1 MGLKF
6 IATGDTI
13 ITEYYTRNYE
23 GYQELRNFIR
33 NADVRFNN
41 METPL
46 VDEWC
51 RVSAFSGGHWLRAN
65 TSLLDELEDFGFNCY
80 SFANN
85 HNLDF
90 FYEGMLSTL
99 EAFEKRDLP
108 YAGAGRDLAAAT
120 RHCKVETPKGSV
132 SMLAFTTAFEPSA
145 AAGPA
150 SGKIPGRPG
159 VSVLRHKVKY
169 FVTKEQMDALREIA
183 DGSVVNGR
191 LKNRLALGSVAVSDA
206 VFPFDKL
213 EFAVG
218 EPGRMSYGNEY
229 DIKRLTSAV
238 HEAVADADHCVVYI
252 HTHETKGVRDDE
264 PDYFVEEF
272 ARKAIDLGAQAVIC
286 SGTHQIKAVEIYK
299 GVPIFYSIA
308 NFFFRPHD
316 LTCYPKEWFEK
327 YDLDT
332 NLSIEEAENIRS
344 KGGTRGLMTQAYNF
358 QAMMPVIEW
367 DHKGN
372 CTKIAAMPI
381 SLGFD
386 TPETKG
392 FPRLADQKTTQTL
405 LEKLVDCCKPYG
417 TQVTLG
423 EDGLFYFQCDEF
435 QK

>member
-1 MGLKF
+1 MSLKF

-13 ITEYYTRNYE
+13 VTEYYTRNYD
-23 GYQELRNFIR
+23 GYRELCDFIYT
-33 NADVRFNN
+33 ADVRFNN

-46 VDEWC
+46 VDDWC
-51 RVSAFSGGHWLRAN
+51 TVSSFSGGHWLRSPTA
-65 TSLLDELEDFGFNCY
+65 LLDELKDFGFNCY

-90 FYEGMLSTL
+90 FYDGMLSTL
-99 EAFEKRDLP
+99 EAFEKRGLA
-108 YAGAGRDLAAAT
+108 YAGAGRNLAEAT

-145 AAGPA
+145 AAGSS
-150 SGKIPGRPG
+150 SGQIPGRPG

-169 FVTKEQMDALREIA
+169 FVTKEQLESLRQIA
-183 DGSVVNGR
+183 DGSIVNGR
-191 LKNRLALGSVAVSDA
+191 LKNRQALGSVAVSDS

-218 EPGRMSYGNEY
+218 DPGRMTYGNPY
-229 DIKRLTSAV
+229 DIKRLEEAV
-238 HEAVADADHCVVYI
+238 KAAVADADHCVVYI
-252 HTHETKGVRDDE
+252 HTHETKGESDAE

-272 ARKAIDLGAQAVIC
+272 ARRAIDLGAKAIIC
-286 SGTHQIKAVEIYK
+286 SGTHQVKAVEIYK
-299 GVPIFYSIA
+299 GVPIYYSIA

-316 LTCYPKEWFEK
+316 LTCYPLEWFEK

-344 KGGTRGLMTQAYNF
+344 KGGTRGLLTQPYNF
-358 QAMMPVIEW
+358 QAIMPVIEW
-367 DHKGN
+367 DEAGN

-392 FPRLADQKTTQTL
+392 FPRLADKEVTDAL
-405 LEKLVDCCKPYG
+405 YGKLTACCQSYG
-417 TQVTLG
+417 TKVTLG
-423 EDGLFYFQCDEF
+423 EDGMFYFS
-435 QK
+435 KA

>member
-1 MGLKF
+1 MSLKF

-13 ITEYYTRNYE
+13 VTEYYTRDYK
-23 GYQELRNFIR
+23 GYQELCDFIR
-33 NADVRFNN
+33 TADVKFNN

-46 VDEWC
+46 VDDWC
-51 RVSAFSGGHWLRAN
+51 TVSSFSGGHWLRSP
-65 TSLLDELEDFGFNCY
+65 TSLLDELTDFDFNCY

-90 FYEGMLSTL
+90 FYDGMISTL
-99 EAFEKRDLP
+99 EAFEKRGLP
-108 YAGAGRDLAAAT
+108 YAGAGRNLAEAT
-120 RHCKVETPKGSV
+120 RHCKVETPNGSV

-145 AAGPA
+145 AAGPTN
-150 SGKIPGRPG
+150 GKIPGRPG

-169 FVTKEQMDALREIA
+169 FVTEEQIKALQEIA

-191 LKNRLALGSVAVSDA
+191 LKNRQALGSVAVSDS

-218 EPGRMSYGNEY
+218 EPGRMTYGNPY
-229 DIKRLTSAV
+229 DIKRLEEAV
-238 HEAVADADHCVVYI
+238 KAAVADADRCVLYI
-252 HTHETKGVRDDE
+252 HTHETKGARDDE

-272 ARKAIDLGAQAVIC
+272 ARRAIDLGAKAVIC
-286 SGTHQIKAVEIYK
+286 SGTHQVKAVEIYK
-299 GVPIFYSIA
+299 GVPIYYSIA

-327 YDLDT
+327 YDLDP

-367 DHKGN
+367 DDAGN

-392 FPRLADQKTTQTL
+392 FPRLADKAVTEAL
-405 LEKLVDCCKPYG
+405 YAKLTACCEEYG
-417 TQVTLG
+417 TKVTLG
-423 EDGLFYFQCDEF
+423 EDGMFYFLTA
-435 QK
+435 

>member
-1 MGLKF
+1 MSLKF

-13 ITEYYTRNYE
+13 VTEYYTRNYD
-23 GYQELRNFIR
+23 GYRELCDFIYT
-33 NADVRFNN
+33 ADVRFNN

-46 VDEWC
+46 VDDWC
-51 RVSAFSGGHWLRAN
+51 TVSSFSGGHWLRSPTA
-65 TSLLDELEDFGFNCY
+65 LLDELKDFGFNCY

-90 FYEGMLSTL
+90 FYDGMLSTL
-99 EAFEKRDLP
+99 EAFEKRGLA
-108 YAGAGRDLAAAT
+108 YAGAGRNLAEAT

-145 AAGPA
+145 AAGSS
-150 SGKIPGRPG
+150 SGQIPGRPG

-169 FVTKEQMDALREIA
+169 FVTKEQLESLRQIA
-183 DGSVVNGR
+183 DGSIVNGR
-191 LKNRLALGSVAVSDA
+191 LKNRQALGSVAVSDS

-218 EPGRMSYGNEY
+218 EPGRMTYGNPY
-229 DIKRLTSAV
+229 DIKRLEEAV
-238 HEAVADADHCVVYI
+238 KAAVADADHCVVYI
-252 HTHETKGVRDDE
+252 HTHETKGESDAE

-272 ARKAIDLGAQAVIC
+272 ARRAIDLGAKAIIC
-286 SGTHQIKAVEIYK
+286 SGTHQVKAVEIYK
-299 GVPIFYSIA
+299 GVPIYYSIA

-316 LTCYPKEWFEK
+316 LTCYPLEWFEK

-344 KGGTRGLMTQAYNF
+344 KGGTRGLLTQPYNF
-358 QAMMPVIEW
+358 QAIMPVIEW
-367 DHKGN
+367 DEAGN

-392 FPRLADQKTTQTL
+392 FPRLADKEVTDAL
-405 LEKLVDCCKPYG
+405 YGKLTACCQSYG
-417 TQVTLG
+417 TKVTLG
-423 EDGLFYFQCDEF
+423 EDGMFYFS
-435 QK
+435 KA

>member
-1 MGLKF
+1 MSLKF

-13 ITEYYTRNYE
+13 VTEYYTRNYD
-23 GYQELRNFIR
+23 GYRELCDFICT
-33 NADVRFNN
+33 ADVRFNN

-46 VDEWC
+46 VDDWC
-51 RVSAFSGGHWLRAN
+51 TVSSFSGGHWLRSPTA
-65 TSLLDELEDFGFNCY
+65 LLDELKDFGFNCY

-90 FYEGMLSTL
+90 FYDGMLSTL
-99 EAFEKRDLP
+99 EAFEKRGLA
-108 YAGAGRDLAAAT
+108 YAGAGRNLAEAT

-145 AAGPA
+145 AAGPS
-150 SGKIPGRPG
+150 SGQIPGRPG

-169 FVTKEQMDALREIA
+169 FVTKEQLESLRQIA
-183 DGSVVNGR
+183 DGSIVNGR
-191 LKNRLALGSVAVSDA
+191 LKNRQALGSVAVSDS

-218 EPGRMSYGNEY
+218 EPGRMTYGNPY
-229 DIKRLTSAV
+229 DIKRLEEAV
-238 HEAVADADHCVVYI
+238 KAAVADADHCVVYI
-252 HTHETKGVRDDE
+252 HTHETKGESDAE

-272 ARKAIDLGAQAVIC
+272 ARRAIDLGAKAIIC
-286 SGTHQIKAVEIYK
+286 SGTHQVKAVEIYK
-299 GVPIFYSIA
+299 GVPIYYSIA

-316 LTCYPKEWFEK
+316 LTCYPLEWFEK

-344 KGGTRGLMTQAYNF
+344 KGGTRGLLTQPYNF
-358 QAMMPVIEW
+358 QAIMPVIEW
-367 DHKGN
+367 DEAGN

-392 FPRLADQKTTQTL
+392 FPRLADKEVTDAL
-405 LEKLVDCCKPYG
+405 YGKLTACCQSYG
-417 TQVTLG
+417 TKVTLG
-423 EDGLFYFQCDEF
+423 EDGMFYFS
-435 QK
+435 KA